1 MIKRRSVPIVLLSL
15 ICFFAVGKGEA
26 FTSPGGAENQV
37 YCFYGGVY
45 QKETDSCVSI
55 FRESSPPMSFNFIQS
70 SPVREIKVLSIAII
84 KQGDNC
90 IKLTKLSLKECIL
103 LGREYG
109 RIPLLFIAANGDKT
123 FDVPLYVGE
132 QIAFVSYVKNGD
144 IRFKY
149 IISKKR

>member
-1 MIKRRSVPIVLLSL
+1 MIKKRSMSIFLLLL
-15 ICFFAVGKGEA
+15 ICFFAIGKEKA
-26 FTSPGGAENQV
+26 FASQEGAENQM

-55 FRESSPPMSFNFIQS
+55 FKETVVSTNFDFPQS
-70 SPVREIKVLSIAII
+70 IPVREIKVLSITVI

-90 IKLTKLSLKECIL
+90 IKVTKLSLKKCIL
-103 LGREYG
+103 LGRENG
-109 RIPLLFIAANGDKT
+109 RIPLLFIAANGDRT

-132 QIAFVSYVKNGD
+132 QIAFVSYAKDGE